1 MAYTPDMHHRRSIR
15 KADFDYTQ
23 AGAYFVTVCTQQR
36 QCILDD
42 PVIAGICCDVWLA
55 LPGWFP
61 TIGLD
66 EFTVMPNHIHFV
78 LWLVVNPADGQ
89 GVTSPSGE
97 FLSPPLAAQIQIY
110 GQTNVAQAQAGDWV
124 IPTPQRTKDRPVLGE
139 VVGAW
144 KSLVVTVY
152 LDWINRHDPLR
163 RAYFWQ
169 RNYYDRIVR
178 NDQALLAIR
187 QYIRDNP
194 KQWIDDPDNPANRP
208 GLPFPETIDDYI
220 HDLWRYT

>member
-1 MAYTPDMHHRRSIR
+1 MR
-15 KADFDYTQ
+15 KANFDYTQ

-66 EFTVMPNHIHFV
+66 EFTVMPNHTHFA
-78 LWLVVNPADGQ
+78 LWLMVDPNDRNGANPSAGAM
-89 GVTSPSGE
+89 
-97 FLSPPLAAQIQIY
+97 LSSALDAQIQIY
-110 GQTNVAQAQAGDWV
+110 GQPQGSIPVGDWV
-124 IPTPQRTKDRPVLGE
+124 IPTPQSTTACPALGE

-144 KSLVVTVY
+144 KSLVTTVY
-152 LDWINRHDPLR
+152 LDWINQHDPTR
-163 RAYFWQ
+163 RAKFWQ

-178 NDQALLAIR
+178 NDRALLAIR
-187 QYIRDNP
+187 QYVRDNP
-194 KQWIDDPDNPANRP
+194 KHWLDDPDNPSNRL
-208 GLPFPETIDDYI
+208 GLAFPATIDDYLDDI
-220 HDLWRYT
+220 RRYTS